1 MFFFKKG
8 KQVQH
13 EISLDIVDALDIYK
27 AKENEPESSVMDSL
41 DYDFAI
47 QKYPKTDFRFRFV
60 QEYMKYIQTTYGV
73 EVYNCKFE
81 RPETNSIF
89 LNFCIYFW
97 EDDLTLQF
105 RIENTN
111 NHFVKAFYKILKDY
125 PLPAVT
131 EQLRLQVITRNIRRV
146 MFGKILDLTWRD
158 IHLSIK
164 DRFPEV
170 ADLSFWS
177 VFYVF
182 IKKEVFHAVIEDT
195 SQLTQIK
202 EYCFNMAK
210 THDVHQI
217 LDFEQFQ
224 IRIDNYDNYQSI
236 GGGNYFNS
244 DYMINCLLY

>member
-8 KQVQH
+8 KQTQP
-13 EISLDIVDALDIYK
+13 EISLDIVDALDIYN
-27 AKENEPESSVMDSL
+27 AKENEPESSVMASI

-47 QKYPKTDFRFRFV
+47 QRYPKTDFRFRFV
-60 QEYMKYIQTTYGV
+60 QEYMKYIKTTYGV
-73 EVYNCKFE
+73 EIYNCKFE
-81 RPETNSIF
+81 RPRTDCNF
-89 LNFCIYFW
+89 LNFYIYFW

-105 RIENTN
+105 RIEDSN
-111 NHFVKAFYKILKDY
+111 NHFVTAFYKVLKDY

-131 EQLRLQVITRNIRRV
+131 EQLRLQFITRNIRRV
-146 MFGKILDLTWRD
+146 MFGKILELTWRD
-158 IHLSIK
+158 IHLSIN
-164 DRFPEV
+164 DSFPEV

-182 IKKEVFHAVIEDT
+182 IKKEAFHEVIENT
-195 SQLTQIK
+195 FKLTQIK
-202 EYCFNMAK
+202 EYCFKMAK

-224 IRIDNYDNYQSI
+224 IRIDNYDNYHSI
-236 GGGNYFNS
+236 GGGNYFRS